1 MQDDKGLEKMD
12 DNWQSIVL
20 TTADTDWDKYINNT
34 KISDIF
40 YTSKYMRLFENFLK
54 EKAYLYVFGNNEEFV
69 AYPFFRRDV
78 SVLPFYNL
86 TGNGNQIWYDITS
99 PWYYGGHLVH
109 GGSDTNTNLLYRE
122 FFKNFKIFCK
132 NKNIICEV
140 ARLHP
145 FIGDY
150 NRLKSFAN
158 IKKVGEVVYI
168 DLNQSNEEIWRNMA
182 KSNRNKIKKSLS
194 NGVEVIAVDSK
205 EALRPFFKIYIELMN
220 TKQAKGFY
228 KFPIDFFQELFE
240 LFKDNA
246 ELLVAKFENKIIAGL
261 ILMGERP
268 FLHTYLSASDPD
280 YLYLAPNN
288 ILKYYGA
295 LRAKEN
301 GFSYYVLGGG
311 YRPNDGLY
319 KFKKSFSNTTID
331 YYIYYKIFNY
341 KIYNDLC
348 SKRSQYDKL
357 QNMNNSADCF
367 FFPEYRR

>member
-1 MQDDKGLEKMD
+1 MD
-12 DNWQSIVL
+12 NSWQSIIL
-20 TTADTDWDKYINNT
+20 TTKDADWSKYVSNV

-40 YTSKYMRLFENFLK
+40 YSLNYMSLFEKFFK
-54 EKAYLYVFGNNEEFV
+54 EKAYLYVFGNNEEFI
-69 AYPFFRRDV
+69 AYPFFRRDI
-78 SVLPFYNL
+78 SILPSYNL
-86 TGNGNQIWYDITS
+86 TENDNQKLYDIIS
-99 PWYYGGHLVH
+99 PWYYGGHLVR
-109 GGSDTNTNLLYRE
+109 GKSDTNINLLYRE
-122 FFKNFKIFCK
+122 FFKNFEIFCK
-132 NKNIICEV
+132 NKNIICEFV
-140 ARLHP
+140 RLHP
-145 FIGDY
+145 FIENYDH
-150 NRLKSFAN
+150 LKSFVN
-158 IKKVGEVVYI
+158 VKKVGDVVYVN
-168 DLNQSNEEIWRNMA
+168 LNQSEEEIWRNMA

-194 NGVEVIAVDSK
+194 NKVEVISLNSK
-205 EALRPFFKIYIELMN
+205 EALTHFCKIYNSLMN
-220 TKQAKGFY
+220 NKQAKGFY
-228 KFPIDFFQELFE
+228 KFPVDFFQELFE

-246 ELLVAKFENKIIAGL
+246 ELLIAQFENKIIAGL
-261 ILMGERP
+261 ILIGERP

-348 SKRSQYDKL
+348 IKRSQYDKL
-357 QNMNNSADCF
+357 QNRNKSTDCF